1 MKKMKF
7 SKKVKALVGLL
18 AVVGQAAV
26 SSVLPVVVN
35 ANILY
40 PDEVTIEYSN
50 NDLYTM
56 TGQYSNG
63 TSYSKKDAPLFAV
76 YEGKKQPVFCYEP
89 EVMIPSE
96 ITSGYKSN
104 PLPDMVKNNPRAKN
118 ISVFWKYAGTDK
130 DTQIVAQA
138 MFWKEINGLSITE
151 IKRPDGSLVTNQ
163 STIEAKINK
172 SIDDYNKT
180 PSFAGQTVK
189 VNLGESVTVTD
200 TNNSN
205 LKNFDLERLN
215 SANVDYK
222 VDGNKLT
229 ITPKKDS
236 NTNGKL
242 RLFKSIDLG
251 TPVAYKKAGNQGVYA
266 GAVDDPN
273 GFELPIEI
281 TKTGEAKVTKLD
293 KGTGKPVAGTEF
305 TAIYGGE
312 TKTLKTDSDGNGVF
326 KDIPHESVVKITE
339 TFVPAPYI
347 LDKNNTKEVVV
358 KAGNV
363 ATVEFKNERATGT
376 STLSK
381 VDNTT
386 GTTTA
391 LNPNYHMTGAK
402 YGWFK
407 ADGTLIKEFTLDD
420 KLTATIDKQELG
432 TYYWGEILPPV
443 GYKIDKTKHIV
454 ELKYKDQNTPVVV
467 KNGQSKDDVIRM
479 NFDFQKLIQ
488 NPTNELFKNG
498 VEITATNQCTEE
510 KTVVTTATV
519 DGKKGY
525 GQFADMPLDDYLI
538 EETKGV
544 EGYDT
549 IDPILITH
557 SYDKET
563 DTFTFTVKDQKT
575 GNVLNEEK
583 ITQTELA
590 KGENVDLGT
599 YTLKD
604 KATKVEKPKVGIS
617 TNAHTGDGETNTFVW
632 GEEATF
638 YDDSKLTHEN
648 IEIGTKR
655 AYETKLH
662 AVYTDKDGKE
672 TTEVVWSSGL
682 IDYEVS
688 DKEMTERT
696 LAEYDYR
703 KDKKVDEKTRWYF
716 SEDGYNYDNEEPTK
730 DIKHN
735 LDGKDP
741 EQAIN
746 SVVKEEPKK
755 EEPKKETPTPEI
767 PKTGGSLPVT
777 GEEMMRGAMILGAMI
792 IAGVVSYFYYGNKK
806 KEKVDQ
812 DKTTDESETK

>member
-7 SKKVKALVGLL
+7 SKKVKALIGTL
-18 AVVGQAAV
+18 AVLGQVAV
-26 SSVLPVVVN
+26 SSVLPVVAN
-35 ANILY
+35 ANILF
-40 PDEVTIEYSN
+40 PDEVTIEYSK

-56 TGQYSNG
+56 SGQYSNG
-63 TSYSKKDAPLFAV
+63 TPYLKVDAPLFAV

-96 ITSGYKSN
+96 VTSGYKSN
-104 PLPDMVKNNPRAKN
+104 PLPDMVKNSPRAKY
-118 ISVFWKYAGTDK
+118 ISVLWKYAGTDR
-130 DTQIVAQA
+130 DTQIVAQGL
-138 MFWKEINGLSITE
+138 FWKEVNGLSITQ
-151 IKRPDGSLVTNQ
+151 IKRPDGSLMTNKAE
-163 STIEAKINK
+163 IEAKINK
-172 SIDDYNKT
+172 IVDDYSKK
-180 PSFAGQTVK
+180 PSFNGQTVK
-189 VNLGESVTVTD
+189 VNLGESVTLTD
-200 TNNSN
+200 TNGSN
-205 LKNFDLERLN
+205 LESFARAISNT
-215 SANVDYK
+215 ANIDWSIK
-222 VDGNKLT
+222 GNQLT
-229 ITPKKDS
+229 ITPKADS
-236 NTNGKL
+236 KENGNL
-242 RLFKSIDLG
+242 RLVKSTDLG

-266 GAVDDPN
+266 GAIDDPN
-273 GFELPIEI
+273 GFQLPIEV

-293 KGTGKPVAGTEF
+293 KGTGKPVVGTEF
-305 TAIYGGE
+305 TATYGGE
-312 TKTLKTDSDGNGVF
+312 TKKLKTDVDGNGVF
-326 KDIPHESVVKITE
+326 KDIPHDSVVKVTE

-358 KAGNV
+358 KAGKV
-363 ATVEFKNERATGT
+363 ATVEFKNERAAGK

-381 VDNTT
+381 IDNTT
-386 GTTTA
+386 ETTTP
-391 LNPNYHMTGAK
+391 LNPNYPMTGAK

-407 ADGTLIKEFTLDD
+407 EDGTLIKEFTLDD

-432 TYYWGEILPPV
+432 TYYWGEILAPV
-443 GYKIDKTKHIV
+443 GYKTDPTKHIV
-454 ELKYKDQNTPVVV
+454 ELTYKDQNTPVVV
-467 KNGQSKDDVIRM
+467 KNGQSKDDSIRM

-488 NPTNELFKNG
+488 NDTNEMFKNG
-498 VEITATNQCTEE
+498 VEFTATNQRTKEE
-510 KTVVTTATV
+510 TVVTTATV

-544 EGYDT
+544 EGYDN
-549 IDPILITH
+549 IDPISITH

-604 KATKVEKPKVGIS
+604 KAEIVEVPEVAIS
-617 TNAHTGDGETNTFVW
+617 TGAHTGDGKTNTFVY
-632 GEEATF
+632 GEETKF
-638 YDDSKLTHEN
+638 YDDSKLTHKN
-648 IEIGTKR
+648 IEAGTKR

-662 AVYTDKDGKE
+662 AVYTDKAGKE

-688 DKEMTERT
+688 DKEMTERV

-716 SEDGYNYDNEEPTK
+716 SEDGYNYDNEKPTK
-730 DIKHN
+730 DTEHN
-735 LDGKDP
+735 ADGKDP
-741 EQAIN
+741 KQDIK

-755 EEPKKETPTPEI
+755 EEPKETP
-767 PKTGGSLPVT
+767 KSSLPVT
-777 GEEMMRGAMILGAMI
+777 GEQAMVGLVALGAGMI
-792 IAGVVSYFYYGNKK
+792 AVAGYLFNKK
-806 KEKVDQ
+806 RKKKQQLMV
-812 DKTTDESETK
+812 KNNK